1 MAGSGLEK
9 SGPMKINHI
18 DNMVR
23 GWFVGA
29 FTPTAWH
36 SAHVEVGYRVHEAGI
51 RDWHYHTHVTEINL
65 IISGEMIIQGV
76 HLKAGDIFELA
87 PYEVTNP
94 EFLTDCGIVCVK
106 FPSMNDKMSIP
117 TPAS

>member
-1 MAGSGLEK
+1 
-9 SGPMKINHI
+9 MKINHI
-18 DNMVR
+18 NHMVR

-29 FTPTAWH
+29 FEPTAWH
-36 SAHVEVGYRVHEAGI
+36 SAEVEVGYRVHEAGI

-65 IISGEMIIQGV
+65 IISGEMIIQGQ

-87 PYEVTNP
+87 PYEVTDP

-106 FPSMNDKMSIP
+106 FPSMNDKISIP

>member
-1 MAGSGLEK
+1 
-9 SGPMKINHI
+9 MKINHI
-18 DNMVR
+18 DHMVR

-29 FTPTAWH
+29 FEPTAWH

-51 RDWHYHTHVTEINL
+51 RDWHYHTHVTEVNL
-65 IISGEMIIQGV
+65 IISGEMIIQGQ

-87 PYEVTNP
+87 PYEVTDP

-106 FPSMNDKMSIP
+106 FPSMNDKISIP